1 MRTNVLLQGLGG
13 LVVFACAARYIIALT
28 QVPWTPA
35 FGAVAAAFV
44 LIAVAALW
52 LLLRRHPGR
61 PEASWW
67 LPVGVIAG
75 VGVCGVIP
83 RVNSAYLTAT
93 QQLPDA
99 VAYLFS
105 SIPEETAKLLAALLV
120 IAAFAPVRRPIESA
134 VVGMA
139 VGAGFTVAE
148 TVNNSEIVAALDL
161 QSEYANGTLS
171 IILMAIM
178 SPFAHAVYTG
188 LAAWGL
194 GVFLC
199 RTDQPLGWRLSRL
212 VGWFVLAAALHGAFN
227 GSRELPGTASL
238 VASLA
243 VSALLWVLLIWL
255 YRRSCRIGH
264 QSGAVDSHTSP

>member
-1 MRTNVLLQGLGG
+1 MRTSAVLQALGG
-13 LVVFACAARYIIALT
+13 LAIFACAARYIFALT
-28 QVPWTPA
+28 QVLWTPV
-35 FGAVAAAFV
+35 FGAVAAAYV

-75 VGVCGVIP
+75 LGVCGVVP

-99 VAYLFS
+99 VTYLFS
-105 SIPEETAKLLAALLV
+105 SFPEETAKLLAALLV
-120 IAAFAPVRRPIESA
+120 ISAFAPVRRPVEAA

-139 VGAGFTVAE
+139 VGAGFTVGE
-148 TVNNSEIVAALDL
+148 TLSYSAIAAALDL
-161 QSEYANGTLS
+161 HSEYIDGARA
-171 IILMAIM
+171 ILALVVFG
-178 SPFAHAVYTG
+178 PFSHAVYTG

-212 VGWFVLAAALHGAFN
+212 AGWFVLAAALHGAFN
-227 GSRELPGTASL
+227 GSRELPGAFGL
-238 VASLA
+238 AAMLA
-243 VSALLWVLLIWL
+243 VSVLLWVLLIWL
-255 YRRSCRIGH
+255 YRRSRAIGR
-264 QSGAVDSHTSP
+264 QEPVASHTSR